1 MSRPSSH
8 ITENARAQSHATMRH
23 RKPLK
28 TSDCPEFHHGLV
40 VRALSHCV
48 NAGRE
53 LVAHSSL
60 SASFVSEFEMPNK
73 TKLGIILCSS
83 WSGCGCSKKKKPC
96 LSYITQPLPPYEEK
110 TKRSK
115 DATCPDHSVVSS
127 FLKRLFFF
135 LFLRTLYGRIPR
147 RPTYQ
152 HGQDS
157 SARAGSCALYQSS
170 SCYSTR

>member
-1 MSRPSSH
+1 MH
-8 ITENARAQSHATMRH
+8 QSHATMRH
-23 RKPLK
+23 RNPLE

-48 NAGRE
+48 NAGRQ

-60 SASFVSEFEMPNK
+60 SAAFVSAFEMPNQDQ
-73 TKLGIILCSS
+73 TRHHSMQLMVRMWLF
-83 WSGCGCSKKKKPC
+83 KKKKKKQKKKKKKKSPAC
-96 LSYITQPLPPYEEK
+96 IISLSPFPRMQIK
-110 TKRSK
+110 KKKKRCDLSLSL
-115 DATCPDHSVVSS
+115 CRSS

-157 SARAGSCALYQSS
+157 SARAGSCALYESS
-170 SCYSTR
+170 SCYSTRWK